1 MTHGRAR
8 RGIAAGFA
16 VTSALILAPAAA
28 AQPQDAAFLNRLQS
42 VGITTSNPCATVTY
56 AHGVCRQLD
65 PGVPP
70 ARIVDFVLSDN
81 PSFDRKGAGDY
92 VVLAYMTYCPPA

>member
-1 MTHGRAR
+1 MYAR
-8 RGIAAGFA
+8 
-16 VTSALILAPAAA
+16 
-28 AQPQDAAFLNRLQS
+28 
-42 VGITTSNPCATVTY
+42 
-56 AHGVCRQLD
+56 GVCRQIDL
-65 PGVPP
+65 GVPP

>member
-1 MTHGRAR
+1 MTHLKAK
-8 RGIAAGFA
+8 RGITAGLA
-16 VTSALILAPAAA
+16 VTSALCLAPAAG

-42 VGITTSNPCATVTY
+42 VGITTSNPYATVMY

-65 PGVPP
+65 LGVPT
-70 ARIVDFVLSDN
+70 AQIVDFVLSDN
-81 PSFDRKGAGDY
+81 PSFDRKGAADY

>member
-1 MTHGRAR
+1 MNPLSAGL
-8 RGIAAGFA
+8 GVAAGVA
-16 VTSALILAPAAA
+16 ASALILAPAAA

-42 VGITTSNPCATVTY
+42 VGITTSNPYATVMY

-65 PGVPP
+65 IGVPP

>member
-1 MTHGRAR
+1 MNPLSAGL
-8 RGIAAGFA
+8 GVAAGLA
-16 VTSALILAPAAA
+16 VTSALTLAPAAS

-42 VGITTSNPCATVTY
+42 VGITTSNPYATVMY
-56 AHGVCRQLD
+56 AHGVCRQIDLGT
-65 PGVPP
+65 PV